1 MRKKYIFPAVLS
13 VELYPCSVLM
23 TSGVAVQEAGFTRSN
38 AGDNQVKARAPK
50 F

>member
-23 TSGVAVQEAGFTRSN
+23 TSGVAVQEVGFTTSN
-38 AGDNQVKARAPK
+38 DGDKQEKARAPK